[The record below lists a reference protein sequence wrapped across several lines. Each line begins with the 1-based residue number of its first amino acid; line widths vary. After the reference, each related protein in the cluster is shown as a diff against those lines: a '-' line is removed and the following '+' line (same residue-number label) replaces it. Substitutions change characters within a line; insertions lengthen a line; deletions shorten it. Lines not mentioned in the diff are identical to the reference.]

1 MSRLIYFWKRWSGA
15 SAIDPDDHL
24 MGALD
29 LSDTAYCA
37 DLLARHNAPQ
47 AQQPNFNRT
56 PSMPEFRYARAN

>member
-1 MSRLIYFWKRWSGA
+1 MSRLIHFWKRLLGA

-37 DLLARHNAPQ
+37 DLLARHS
-47 AQQPNFNRT
+47 T
-56 PSMPEFRYARAN
+56 P

>member
-1 MSRLIYFWKRWSGA
+1 MSRLIHFWKRLFGA

-37 DLLARHNAPQ
+37 DLLARHSVP
-47 AQQPNFNRT
+47 
-56 PSMPEFRYARAN
+56 